1 VDAQERVHL
10 VGSVPL
16 DDCEQVFREVSA
28 SLGDRLARIPD
39 GETGE
44 RTNWVGWQLPR
55 LLANPNL
62 EIAGSDSDTYTGR
75 ERIGLSDGAN
85 PANLSLGDLGYADAA
100 KASYAVF
107 NRLQRSGE
115 IPAHVRFQVCLPTP
129 VAISHLFI
137 ASALQADFEA
147 QYETRLLQELDDI
160 VAAIPATELA
170 VQWDTA
176 VEFALL
182 EGVMPTYIE
191 DVYQGVVERLLR
203 LCAAVPVDVEMG
215 LHLCYGDSGHRHF
228 CEPEDMGHL
237 VAVANAIVEASP
249 RPVHWI
255 HMPVPRE
262 RDDEAY
268 FRPLAQLELP
278 PVTRLYLGL
287 VHYGDGEPGVQ
298 RRCAAAGEFAADF
311 GIATEC
317 GFGRRPQATVARLME
332 LHKL

>member
-1 VDAQERVHL
+1 MDAQERVHL

-16 DDCEQVFREVSA
+16 DDCEQVFRGVSA
-28 SLGDRLARIPD
+28 SLGDHLVRIPD

-55 LLANPNL
+55 LLSNPNL
-62 EIAGSDSDTYTGR
+62 EIVGSDSDTYTAG
-75 ERIGLSDGAN
+75 ERIGVSDGAN
-85 PANLSLGDLGYADAA
+85 PANLSLGDLGYAEAA

-129 VAISHLFI
+129 VAISHLYI
-137 ASALQADFEA
+137 ESALQADFEA
-147 QYETRLLQELDDI
+147 QYETRLLLELDDI

-191 DVYQGVVERLLR
+191 DVYQGIVERLLR

-215 LHLCYGDSGHRHF
+215 FHLCYGDAGHRHF

-237 VAVANAIVEASP
+237 VAVAKAIVEASR

-255 HMPVPRE
+255 HMPVPRT
-262 RDDEAY
+262 RDDDAY

-287 VHYGDGEPGVQ
+287 VHYSDGEAGVQ
-298 RRCAAAGEFAADF
+298 RRCAAAREFAADF

-317 GFGRRPQATVARLME
+317 GFGRRPQDTVARLME